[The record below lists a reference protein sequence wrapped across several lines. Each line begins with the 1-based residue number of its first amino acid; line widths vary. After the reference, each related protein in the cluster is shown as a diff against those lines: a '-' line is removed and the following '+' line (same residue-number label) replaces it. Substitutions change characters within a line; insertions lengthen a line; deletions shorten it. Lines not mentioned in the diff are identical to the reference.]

1 MAGAAIVGVA
11 VLVAVKA
18 EDDATHLTDEQVRNL
33 DPSAS
38 ARELLA
44 IRRQL
49 LLEQQRRHS

>member
-1 MAGAAIVGVA
+1 VGVA